1 MIRTH
6 DNLQKKSLQHRLADK
21 EIFYAIRGPCKIVM
35 KLSKYL
41 RCTAKF
47 ILTAA
52 GAFWFVF
59 ALLSGAGSYGGGVRG
74 IIMNSPNALPWV
86 VFLGVIYVAWR
97 WELVGG
103 ALVAG
108 TGLFTVFAFDT
119 LRSPPVFFLLS
130 FPLAVLGGCL
140 IAGRYLMIK

>member
-1 MIRTH
+1 M
-6 DNLQKKSLQHRLADK
+6 
-21 EIFYAIRGPCKIVM
+21 
-35 KLSKYL
+35 
-41 RCTAKF
+41 RCTAKAV
-47 ILTAA
+47 LTAVA
-52 GAFWFVF
+52 AFWLVF

-140 IAGRYLMIK
+140 IAGRYLMIKSRVRNE